1 MKLAQLYASKFV
13 ASKRGFV
20 DSYYRPHMAIPLLSI
35 LQLACELRTGSFVAA
50 ENQKIFELAPA
61 LASPFLMHNFLE
73 KFHKITG
80 SFIVILP
87 PRSIISFSPT
97 TQLPYA
103 IRKIT
108 RNRARVEPA
117 TAYLLM
123 FVSCVCLGLGTAKI
137 AIYRR
142 VPGPAFLWFIAGTIF
157 AFIALPLAIFSKPVR
172 KSSNAKISLRADRG
186 DTRSAQRREDE
197 N

>member
-1 MKLAQLYASKFV
+1 MAKVWRCSKDVDFPLGRVCPLGYGESVTFFRSYQIIHIRPRYSKLAQHDIGTFFV
-13 ASKRGFV
+13 V
-20 DSYYRPHMAIPLLSI
+20 
-35 LQLACELRTGSFVAA
+35 
-50 ENQKIFELAPA
+50 
-61 LASPFLMHNFLE
+61 HNFLE
-73 KFHKITG
+73 KFHKIVRN
-80 SFIVILP
+80 FIVILP

-103 IRKIT
+103 SRKIA
-108 RNRARVEPA
+108 RNLARVEPA

-123 FVSCVCLGLGTAKI
+123 FVICICLGLGTAKI

-142 VPGPAFLWFIAGTIF
+142 VPGSAFLWFIAGTIF

-172 KSSNAKISLRADRG
+172 KSSSAKISLRADLG
-186 DTRSAQRREDE
+186 NTRSAQRREDE

>member
-20 DSYYRPHMAIPLLSI
+20 DSYDRAHVAIPLLSI

-50 ENQKIFELAPA
+50 ENQKIFEPTRALAP
-61 LASPFLMHNFLE
+61 PFLMHNFLE

-97 TQLPYA
+97 TELPYDSH
-103 IRKIT
+103 KIVRTEPSQHGTST
-108 RNRARVEPA
+108 RLPSDVC
-117 TAYLLM
+117 YL
-123 FVSCVCLGLGTAKI
+123 CL
-137 AIYRR
+137 
-142 VPGPAFLWFIAGTIF
+142 
-157 AFIALPLAIFSKPVR
+157 
-172 KSSNAKISLRADRG
+172 LRTG
-186 DTRSAQRREDE
+186 DSEDCYLSRSAGLCIPLVHCRNHPRFHSAASSHIF
-197 N
+197 